1 MAHDLASPGAG
12 DGGAAAQP
20 GPSVA
25 ARSGALPDDAPGFPT
40 VGVLGGGQLG
50 RMLALAALRLGL
62 RVRFYRD
69 DDSGPTDGVAE
80 GFVGRFDDA
89 DALRRFVAGCAVVTL
104 ENEWQD
110 LHMLVEVLP
119 AGVALWPSLETMR
132 WVGDKLAQ
140 KQHAEQSALPV
151 GPWRACGDLIE
162 LRAAAEALGF
172 PVVAKRPRQSYDGYG
187 NATARDWDELRAAYA
202 RLAEADGRVLVEA
215 FVPFVR
221 ELAVMVARRPGGQD
235 AVYPVATTVQRD
247 HRCAA
252 VEVPAAVAPA
262 VAAAATDLARRAAAA
277 YRCVGVVGVEMFE
290 LPDGRILLNEIAPR
304 PHNTGHY
311 TIEACATSQFENHL
325 RAVLDWPLGDT
336 SLVRPAAVMVNVLG
350 RRTGPASA
358 ATLPAALALPGVAVH
373 VYGKREVRPGRKL
386 GHVTVLDDSL
396 ERARL
401 RAEAAAALLEL

>member
-1 MAHDLASPGAG
+1 MAHDLPSPGAG
-12 DGGAAAQP
+12 NGGAAARP
-20 GPSVA
+20 
-25 ARSGALPDDAPGFPT
+25 FPT

-62 RVRFYRD
+62 HVRFYRD
-69 DDSGPTDGVAE
+69 DDSGPTNGVAE
-80 GFVGRFDDA
+80 GFVGRFDDT
-89 DALRRFVAGCAVVTL
+89 DALRRFASGCSVVTL

-110 LHMLVEVLP
+110 LRTLVEVLP
-119 AGVALWPSLETMR
+119 EGVALWPSLETMR
-132 WVGDKLAQ
+132 WVGDKIAQ
-140 KQHAEQSALPV
+140 KQRAQACGLPV
-151 GPWRACGDLIE
+151 GPYRGCSSLE
-162 LRAAAEALGF
+162 QLREAAEALGW
-172 PVVAKRPRQSYDGYG
+172 PVVVKRPHQSYDGYG
-187 NATARDWDELRAAYA
+187 NATARDFDELRTAYA
-202 RLAEADGRVLVEA
+202 KLREADGRVLVEA

-221 ELAVMVARRPGGQD
+221 ELAVMVARRPGGED

-252 VEVPAAVAPA
+252 VEVPAALAPA
-262 VAAAATDLARRAAAA
+262 AAEAATDLARRAAAA
-277 YRCVGVVGVEMFE
+277 YGCVGVVGVEMFE

-311 TIEACATSQFENHL
+311 TIEACVTSQFENHL

-350 RRTGPASA
+350 KRSGEATA

-396 ERARL
+396 ERARA